1 MGLWLRSMKIARGFY
16 LIKETFRVTSAWV
29 IQYWN
34 GGSWVNFGNAQIDH
48 TLEELSSVGG
58 QEELVF
64 SLPNTPSNRTL
75 LKNGVTDL
83 WNHPFFVQALFDNEL
98 VYPINSNPGNFAG
111 AFVSAFQFKTD
122 SIKVTAFNY
131 VFWELAQSQPLTKQY
146 TDTPVATILTDLYYL
161 SYVGYSF
168 IPNMNISIKFNN
180 ADGLKVVKDV
190 AAACGAEFWSSSN
203 GLINIGARD
212 NTVQTLG
219 YVGNNSAR
227 SFDYSKQVSEVIIN
241 GVDSNGFAI
250 QGSASATSVTAI
262 VKTFTEKKV
271 CDVATLNQL
280 ANFKLQQLNN
290 PSNGNSL
297 ECLISQIY
305 NWHPGKYV
313 SANRPDLDLVG
324 NFIIQRIT
332 KNAVSCTVEVDK
344 AMPQTD
350 IFLLNQL
357 QDSGDLARYPT
368 QPQTQ
373 IPNNITLQGL
383 LNLWHLTD
391 PTPSNPSPTTVADSA
406 PSGAPV
412 TGTIIIGSWI
422 TNSAFPGEKFLSFGG
437 TGYVDC
443 PSAGNSIGGTSA
455 FAVGGWFSPSS
466 LVHLAELIGKAG
478 CFILE
483 ENGTAGAVRFGVHIG
498 GNWVYLT
505 SDSGIIQNGCRC
517 FAMGVY
523 DGSKMYLYVAD
534 PSGINQ
540 LITYSQDQAGNVD
553 SSTSD
558 VYIGGSGFQ
567 GVVAECMIWG
577 RALFGAEVQ
586 ALFFRPLTR
595 VV

>member
-1 MGLWLRSMKIARGFY
+1 MASWQ
-16 LIKETFRVTSAWV
+16 

-34 GGSWVNFGNAQIDH
+34 GSSWVNFENAQIDH
-48 TLEELSSVGG
+48 TLEELSSIGG

-64 SLPNTPSNRTL
+64 NLPNTPSNRTL
-75 LKNGVTDL
+75 LKNGVVDL
-83 WNHPFFVQALFDNEL
+83 FNNPFFVQALFDNEL
-98 VYPINSNPGNFAG
+98 VYPLNSNPSSFAG

-131 VFWELAQSQPLTKQY
+131 VYWELAQSQPLTKQY

-168 IPNMNISIKFNN
+168 IPDMNISIKFNN

-190 AAACGAEFWSSSN
+190 AAACGMAFWDSSD
-203 GLINIGARD
+203 GLINIGSRD
-212 NTVQTLG
+212 STVQTLG
-219 YVGNNSAR
+219 YVGNNSVR
-227 SFDYSKQVSEVIIN
+227 SFDYSKQISEVVIN
-241 GVDSNGFAI
+241 GVDPSGFAI
-250 QGSASATSVTAI
+250 QGSALATSVAAI

-280 ANFKLQQLNN
+280 AAFKLQQLNN

-297 ECLISQIY
+297 ECLIHQVY
-305 NWHPGKYV
+305 DWHPEQYV

-332 KNAVSCTVEVDK
+332 KNVVSCTVEVDK

-350 IFLLNQL
+350 ITLLNQL
-357 QDSGDLARYPT
+357 QESGDLARYPT

-373 IPNNITLQGL
+373 IPNNVTLQGL

-406 PSGAPV
+406 PSDAPV
-412 TGTIIIGSWI
+412 TGAITNGSWI
-422 TNSAFPGEKFLSFGG
+422 TNPAFPGEKFLSFGG
-437 TGYVDC
+437 TGYVNC
-443 PSAGNSIGGTSA
+443 PGAGNSIGGTSA
-455 FAVGGWFSPSS
+455 FAIGGWFSPAS
-466 LVHLAELIGKAG
+466 LADSAELIGKAG

-483 ENGTAGAVRFGVHIG
+483 ETSDAGAIRFGVHIG
-498 GNWVYLT
+498 GNWVFLT
-505 SDSGIIQNGCRC
+505 SDPGIIQSGGRC

-523 DGSKMYLYVAD
+523 DGSKMFLYVAD

-540 LITYSQDQAGNVD
+540 LITYSQAQTGNVD
-553 SSTSD
+553 SSSSD
-558 VYIGGSGFQ
+558 VYIGGSGYM
-567 GVVAECMIWG
+567 GDVAECMIWG
-577 RALFGAEVQ
+577 RSLSGAEVQ
-586 ALFFRPLTR
+586 ALFFRPLVR